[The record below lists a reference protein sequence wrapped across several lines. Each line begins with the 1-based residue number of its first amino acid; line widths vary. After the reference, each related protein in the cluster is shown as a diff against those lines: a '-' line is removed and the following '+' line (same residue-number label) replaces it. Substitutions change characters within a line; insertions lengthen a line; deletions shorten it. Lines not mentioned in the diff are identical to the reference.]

1 MLAIYIRVSKR
12 KKEGEDTSKI
22 TQLKKGIA
30 LANSLKLDWVKY
42 EDDGVSGTKE
52 EIVDRPEFA
61 KMLIDIEKKKITAVY
76 TQYQDR
82 LERNSDVWN
91 LFKTIILKNGCGWY
105 PGGIKTDLKDPQA
118 VFTAQIMSAS
128 NALYAALTGSRVKES
143 IRRRAEE
150 GKFRG
155 LKAYGYMQDKDTGI
169 LKINTEEAKVII
181 RIFKESL
188 EGIGVYQIAKGL
200 NVDKIKT
207 RYQGFEGVTKRK
219 DPFTG
224 KVTEHDKEKVRW
236 RGNVVYD
243 IIKNPIYKGE
253 KWIKDVMYPVDYI
266 IEPEIWDK
274 VNNNLNSNKKNVGK
288 KTQYKYLLN
297 DLIICSSCGRKF
309 VGKKRISSSDNSYK
323 CKGKIYPHP
332 DCSNSRGINI
342 NKLDSFILKHLFIEK
357 TLKELLLSIP
367 QDNTLVLQ
375 IEAKLKRERVLLE
388 RKKREKQ
395 IAFDNLYDEELK
407 DDPDVKQRYSKVKKE
422 FEALTDKVKRLE
434 KSIEEAEPIIIQKRT
449 ENLLS
454 QYVDG
459 LDFNEVKRLVHGLI
473 DWIKVLHHKE
483 DGKIGNFLIEV
494 KYLGY
499 DEINTFMTNWTA
511 TKWYWLSRYRA
522 NAITEEDLMEDKEM
536 QEAFDEYHGL
546 PKDKEGKI
554 KSVLEDP
561 DLTDI
566 EKNKLIDSI
575 NADFNG
581 YESVQARHEIIELSE
596 NDMVYFD

>member
-274 VNNNLNSNKKNVGK
+274 VNNNLNSNKFQTLASTIFK
-288 KTQYKYLLN
+288 LN
-297 DLIICSSCGRKF
+297 G
-309 VGKKRISSSDNSYK
+309 
-323 CKGKIYPHP
+323 
-332 DCSNSRGINI
+332 
-342 NKLDSFILKHLFIEK
+342 
-357 TLKELLLSIP
+357 
-367 QDNTLVLQ
+367 LV
-375 IEAKLKRERVLLE
+375 I
-388 RKKREKQ
+388 
-395 IAFDNLYDEELK
+395 
-407 DDPDVKQRYSKVKKE
+407 
-422 FEALTDKVKRLE
+422 
-434 KSIEEAEPIIIQKRT
+434 
-449 ENLLS
+449 
-454 QYVDG
+454 
-459 LDFNEVKRLVHGLI
+459 
-473 DWIKVLHHKE
+473 
-483 DGKIGNFLIEV
+483 
-494 KYLGY
+494 
-499 DEINTFMTNWTA
+499 
-511 TKWYWLSRYRA
+511 
-522 NAITEEDLMEDKEM
+522 
-536 QEAFDEYHGL
+536 
-546 PKDKEGKI
+546 
-554 KSVLEDP
+554 
-561 DLTDI
+561 
-566 EKNKLIDSI
+566 
-575 NADFNG
+575 
-581 YESVQARHEIIELSE
+581 
-596 NDMVYFD
+596 